1 MNMNTKAILTMGV
14 LLLTATL
21 LSSCF
26 FTTGNL
32 DKVFPLKIGSAT
44 ISNIRIE
51 PATIPGGATQQV
63 TVSFSY
69 HHEDG
74 DLGLKAKVTIRVS
87 GIATEHHLELNKT
100 NETVRLPVTVSTP
113 NTETTIPLEVT
124 VAIGD
129 QVSSPQT
136 ATIQVASD
144 DDKDGIGNRE
154 DACPKTPGIAANKGC
169 PVPPA
174 GQPDCIWFVDNWT
187 PPIQQKRSYKVG
199 REIFAMV
206 NDPDENISSDTID
219 TVFVWVEVPHTGDLE
234 VFRLPE
240 LDVNSGLFVNVGP
253 LLTSFPIGATRLDG
267 NLSVFDGD
275 TLLLF
280 YGDVNNFSQQ
290 CLTTA
295 VAGG

>member
-1 MNMNTKAILTMGV
+1 MKTKKIFTLGM
-14 LLLTATL
+14 LLLSGAL
-21 LSSCF
+21 LSGCF
-26 FTTGNL
+26 FTIGNIE
-32 DKVFPLKIGSAT
+32 KVFPLKIGTAT
-44 ISNIRIE
+44 ISNIKIE
-51 PATIPGGATQQV
+51 PATLPGGVSQQV

-74 DLGLKAKVTIRVS
+74 DLGLKARVTIRVA
-87 GIATEHHLELNKT
+87 GISTEHHIELNKT
-100 NETVRLPVTVSTP
+100 GDTVRLPVTVSTP
-113 NTETTIPLEVT
+113 NTETTISLEVI

-129 QVSSPQT
+129 QISSPQT
-136 ATIQVASD
+136 VSIQVAAD
-144 DDKDGIGNRE
+144 DDKDGVGNRE
-154 DACPKTPGIAANKGC
+154 DACPKNAGIVSNKGC

-206 NDPDENISSDTID
+206 NDPDENISSDTLD
-219 TVFVWVEVPHTGDLE
+219 VVMVWVEVPHTGDLE
-234 VFRLPE
+234 IFQLPE
-240 LDVNSGLFVNVGP
+240 LDLNSGLFVNVGP
-253 LLTSFPIGATRLDG
+253 LLTSFPIGSAINDG

-275 TLLLF
+275 TILLF

-290 CLTTA
+290 CMTTA